1 MVHSA
6 TTIATCSPS
15 EPCRAAVAKVVFP
28 ASVVVVVVVVVG
40 GGAPPAAAVTAV
52 AAVVAAVVADGV
64 AQTVVHFFVQAFDS
78 RECDIAKTTQPQIT
92 F

>member
-28 ASVVVVVVVVVG
+28 ASVVVVVVVGGG

-52 AAVVAAVVADGV
+52 AAVGAAVVADGV
-64 AQTVVHFFVQAFDS
+64 AQTVVHFVVQAFDS

>member
-1 MVHSA
+1 M
-6 TTIATCSPS
+6 
-15 EPCRAAVAKVVFP
+15 AKVVF
-28 ASVVVVVVVVVG
+28 AADVVVVDVVVVVGGG

-64 AQTVVHFFVQAFDS
+64 AQTVVHFVVQAFDS
-78 RECDIAKTTQPQIT
+78 RECDIAKTTRPQIT